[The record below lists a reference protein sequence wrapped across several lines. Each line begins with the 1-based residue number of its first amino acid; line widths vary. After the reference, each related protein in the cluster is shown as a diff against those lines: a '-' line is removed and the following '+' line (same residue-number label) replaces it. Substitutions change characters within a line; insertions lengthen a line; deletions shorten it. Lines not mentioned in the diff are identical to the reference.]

1 MTNPVPGRSPYLWIV
16 GVIVAFDQVTKALV
30 DDFMTLHESRPM
42 VEGLV
47 RLTYVQNRGA
57 AFGILSEAGLPY
69 QSLMF
74 SVVSLLAL
82 LAIALYAWRMP
93 VQSRLPQT
101 ALALVMGGAIGN
113 LLDRARLGYVIDYVD
128 VYWGAH
134 HWPAFNVADSAITV
148 GVALLVLDILRNP
161 QLDESP
167 KAEIAASPAAHG
179 GE

>member
-1 MTNPVPGRSPYLWIV
+1 MTNPVPGRSPYLWIA
-16 GVIVAFDQVTKALV
+16 GVIVALDQVTKALV
-30 DDFMTLHESRPM
+30 DDFMTLHESRTI

-101 ALALVMGGAIGN
+101 ALAMVMGGAVGN
-113 LLDRARLGYVIDYVD
+113 LLDRARLGYVIDYLD
-128 VYWGAH
+128 MYWGPH
-134 HWPAFNVADSAITV
+134 HWPAFNVADSAICI
-148 GVALLVLDILRNP
+148 GIGLLFFDMRKKPEERANASVA
-161 QLDESP
+161 
-167 KAEIAASPAAHG
+167 A
-179 GE
+179 

>member
-1 MTNPVPGRSPYLWIV
+1 MTNPVPGRSAYLWIA
-16 GVIVAFDQVTKALV
+16 GVIVALDQVTKALV
-30 DDFMTLHESRPM
+30 DDFMTLHESHTI

-101 ALALVMGGAIGN
+101 ALAMVMGGAVGN

-128 VYWGAH
+128 MYWGPH

-148 GVALLVLDILRNP
+148 GVALLVIDILRNP
-161 QLDESP
+161 EMDESP
-167 KAEIAASPAAHG
+167 KAEIAASPAGHG
-179 GE
+179 E

>member
-1 MTNPVPGRSPYLWIV
+1 MTSPVPGRSAYLWIA
-16 GVIVAFDQVTKALV
+16 GVIVALDQVTKALV
-30 DDFMTLHESRPM
+30 DDFMTLHESRTI

-101 ALALVMGGAIGN
+101 ALAMVMGGAVGN

-128 VYWGAH
+128 MYWGPH

-148 GVALLVLDILRNP
+148 GVALLVIDILRNP
-161 QLDESP
+161 EMDESP
-167 KAEIAASPAAHG
+167 KAEIAASPAGHG
-179 GE
+179 E

>member
-1 MTNPVPGRSPYLWIV
+1 MTSPVPGRSAYLWIA
-16 GVIVAFDQVTKALV
+16 GVIVALDQVTKALV
-30 DDFMTLHESRPM
+30 DDFMTLHESRTI

-101 ALALVMGGAIGN
+101 ALAMVMGGAVGN

-128 VYWGAH
+128 MYWGPH

-148 GVALLVLDILRNP
+148 GVALLVIDILRNP
-161 QLDESP
+161 EMDESP
-167 KAEIAASPAAHG
+167 KAEIAASPAGHG
-179 GE
+179 D

>member
-1 MTNPVPGRSPYLWIV
+1 MTNPVPGRSAYLWIA
-16 GVIVAFDQVTKALV
+16 GVIVALDQVTKALV
-30 DDFMTLHESRPM
+30 DDYMTLHESRTI

-101 ALALVMGGAIGN
+101 ALAMVMGGAVGN

-128 VYWGAH
+128 MYWGPH

-148 GVALLVLDILRNP
+148 GVALLVIDILRNP
-161 QLDESP
+161 EMDESP
-167 KAEIAASPAAHG
+167 KAEIAASPAGHG
-179 GE
+179 D

>member
-1 MTNPVPGRSPYLWIV
+1 MSTPAPGRSTYLWIA
-16 GVIVAFDQVTKALV
+16 GVIVALDQVTKALV
-30 DDFMTLHESRPM
+30 DHLMMLHQSRTI

-69 QSLMF
+69 QSVLF
-74 SVVSLLAL
+74 SVISLLAL

-101 ALALVMGGAIGN
+101 ALALVMGGAVGN
-113 LLDRARLGYVIDYVD
+113 LLDRARLGYVIDYMD

-134 HWPAFNVADSAITV
+134 HWPAFNVADSAITI

-161 QLDESP
+161 QGADVAEG
-167 KAEIAASPAAHG
+167 EIAPQPASP

>member
-1 MTNPVPGRSPYLWIV
+1 MTNPVPGRSAYLWIA
-16 GVIVAFDQVTKALV
+16 GVIVALDQVTKALV
-30 DDFMTLHESRPM
+30 DDFMTLHESRTI

-101 ALALVMGGAIGN
+101 ALAMVMGGAVGN

-128 VYWGAH
+128 MYWGPH

-148 GVALLVLDILRNP
+148 GVTLLVIDILRNP
-161 QLDESP
+161 EMDESP
-167 KAEIAASPAAHG
+167 KAEIAASPAGHG
-179 GE
+179 D

>member
-1 MTNPVPGRSPYLWIV
+1 MTNPVPGRSPYLWIAGMV
-16 GVIVAFDQVTKALV
+16 VALDQLTKALV
-30 DDFMTLHESRPM
+30 DRLMTLNESRPI
-42 VEGLV
+42 VESVV

-69 QSLMF
+69 QSVLF

-82 LAIALYAWRMP
+82 VAIALYAWRMP
-93 VQSRLPQT
+93 VQSRVPQT

-128 VYWGAH
+128 VYWGPH
-134 HWPAFNVADSAITV
+134 HWPAFNVADAAISI

-161 QLDESP
+161 Q
-167 KAEIAASPAAHG
+167 AEEPEPGIAVPSAG
-179 GE
+179 RGE

>member
-1 MTNPVPGRSPYLWIV
+1 MTNPVPGRSAYLWIA
-16 GVIVAFDQVTKALV
+16 GLIVALDQVTKALV
-30 DDFMTLHESRPM
+30 DDFMTLHESRTI

-101 ALALVMGGAIGN
+101 ALAMVMGGAVGN

-128 VYWGAH
+128 MYWGPH

-148 GVALLVLDILRNP
+148 GVALLVIDILRNP
-161 QLDESP
+161 EMDESP
-167 KAEIAASPAAHG
+167 KAEIAASPAGHG
-179 GE
+179 D

>member
-1 MTNPVPGRSPYLWIV
+1 VTNPVPGRSAYLWIV
-16 GVIVAFDQVTKALV
+16 GGIVAFDQVTKALV
-30 DDFMTLHESRPM
+30 DDFMMLHESRTI

-161 QLDESP
+161 QMDESP

-179 GE
+179 E